1 MLHRFIV
8 TGVCVCTVMLAWARP
23 AQAQQTVNFTLGY
36 FTPLGED
43 ARTTGD
49 VLNANLN
56 AGRYGLFYEVD
67 DFNSASV
74 GGEWL
79 FPIGN
84 FIEGG
89 IGVSF
94 SRQTVPSVYQNFIDS
109 DGTEIDQDL
118 RLRMVPTT
126 FTVRLIPTGQ
136 SSPIQP
142 YIGAGLGIIAW
153 RYSETGEFVDP
164 GAGDEIF
171 RDSTTYVKSGAEVGP
186 VVVGGLRFAGRSISS
201 GFEIRYQ
208 KAEGTLNS
216 LFAGPKIDLGG
227 WTYNWTIGVRF

>member
-89 IGVSF
+89 IGVSL
-94 SRQTVPSVYQNFIDS
+94 SRQTVPSVYQNFVDP